1 MDEGSTSQPSDNSK
15 MDSSKEAALLALM
28 DRTGYSMV
36 QENGQRKFGGPPPG
50 WEGPPPPRGC
60 EVFVGKI
67 PRDMY
72 EDELVPVFERAGRI
86 YEFRLMME
94 FSGENRGY
102 AFVMYTTREGAQRAI
117 QLLDNYEIRPGK
129 FIGVCVSLD
138 NCRLFIG
145 SIPKDKKKE
154 EIQEEM
160 MKVTEG
166 VVDVIVYPSAV
177 DRMKNRGFAFVEYES
192 HKAAAMAR
200 RKLIPGTFQL
210 WGHTIQV
217 DWAEPEKELDEETMQ
232 RVRVLYVRNLM
243 LSTTEETLRSE
254 FSRLKPGS
262 VERVKKLTDYA
273 FIHFYN
279 REDALNALESM
290 NGKVVDGSPIEVT
303 LAKPVSKDGNKRSGS
318 RSSYGGVVPAGNYG
332 DSNFWFQS
340 REDVTIGLGTGAI
353 SDGLNARP
361 VNLSPHLGSPYA
373 VDLDRCVYPFQP
385 GSTLVPVSLNT
396 LKPSQLSSA
405 VSLLDYYCH
414 KNDWSLPEYH
424 LYSLAGQEGK
434 MLLIYKV
441 VINSTRSS
449 FMPDKACTILEDAK
463 ELAAQNALWNL
474 DCSISSPGSPVNVSP
489 PAPSGSGFLSF
500 GCRPLPYPVY
510 PMASISPPLSISCSS
525 AQRLFIPNQSSFM

>member
-1 MDEGSTSQPSDNSK
+1 MDEGNTSKSCETSGP
-15 MDSSKEAALLALM
+15 DSSREAALLALM
-28 DRTGYSMV
+28 DRTGYNMV
-36 QENGQRKFGGPPPG
+36 QENGQRKFGPPPG

-72 EDELVPVFERAGRI
+72 EDELVPVFEKAGNI

-102 AFVMYTTREGAQRAI
+102 AFVMYTTREAAQRAI

-177 DRMKNRGFAFVEYES
+177 DRTKNRGFAFVEYES

-243 LSTTEETLRSE
+243 LNTTEETLHTE
-254 FSRLKPGS
+254 FSRVKPGA

-273 FIHFYN
+273 FIHYYS
-279 REDALNALESM
+279 REDALIALESM
-290 NGKVVDGSPIEVT
+290 NGKVIDGSPIEVS
-303 LAKPVSKDGNKRSGS
+303 LAKPVSKDGNRRSGP
-318 RSSYGGVVPAGNYG
+318 RCTNNGTAAC
-332 DSNFWFQS
+332 SNFCDFNFLYQS
-340 REDVTIGLGTGAI
+340 KDEVGTGMM
-353 SDGLNARP
+353 SDGLPARSIGLP
-361 VNLSPHLGSPYA
+361 PHLGNLYA
-373 VDLDRCVYPFQP
+373 ADSDRCVYPFLP
-385 GSTLVPVSLNT
+385 GSTLVPVNLSV

-414 KNDWSLPEYH
+414 KNDWSPPEYH

-441 VINSTRSS
+441 VVGRSS
-449 FMPDKACTILEDAK
+449 YMPDKVCTVLEDAK

-474 DCSISSPGSPVNVSP
+474 DCSVSCPGSPVNLSP
-489 PAPSGSGFLSF
+489 PAPSGSSFVSF
-500 GCRPLPYPVY
+500 GCRSLPYPAY
-510 PMASISPPLSISCSS
+510 PMAPISPPLPVSCSP
-525 AQRLFIPNQSSFM
+525 AQRLFIPNQSTCSQAIRYL

>member
-1 MDEGSTSQPSDNSK
+1 MDEGSSQPSDNSM

-72 EDELVPVFERAGRI
+72 EDELVPVFEQAGHI

-102 AFVMYTTREGAQRAI
+102 AFVMYTTREKAQRAI

-166 VVDVIVYPSAV
+166 VMDVIVYPSAV

-254 FSRLKPGS
+254 FSQLKPGS

-279 REDALNALESM
+279 REDALTALESM
-290 NGKVVDGSPIEVT
+290 NGKVIDGSPIEVT
-303 LAKPVSKDGNKRSGS
+303 LAKPASKDGNKRSGP
-318 RSSYGGVVPAGNYG
+318 RSCHNGVTAVGGYS
-332 DSNFWFQS
+332 DSNFLFQT
-340 REDVTIGLGTGAI
+340 RNDMTIGAMG
-353 SDGLNARP
+353 DGLSAHA
-361 VNLSPHLGSPYA
+361 LSLPYA
-373 VDLDRCVYPFQP
+373 VDLDRCVYPFFP

-434 MLLIYKV
+434 VMLIYKV
-441 VINSTRSS
+441 VISSTRRS
-449 FMPDKACTILEDAK
+449 FMSDKVCTILEDAK

-474 DCSISSPGSPVNVSP
+474 DCSVSSSVNVSP

-500 GCRPLPYPVY
+500 GCRSLPYPAY
-510 PMASISPPLSISCSS
+510 PMASISPPLPISCSS
-525 AQRLFIPNQSSFM
+525 AQRLFIPNQSSFL

>member
-1 MDEGSTSQPSDNSK
+1 MDEGSTSQPSENSK
-15 MDSSKEAALLALM
+15 IDSSKEAALLALM

-50 WEGPPPPRGC
+50 WEGTPPPRGC

-72 EDELVPVFERAGRI
+72 EDELVPVFERAGLI

-102 AFVMYTTREGAQRAI
+102 AFVMYTTREAAQRAI

-166 VVDVIVYPSAV
+166 VVDVIVYPSAL
-177 DRMKNRGFAFVEYES
+177 DRTRNRGFAFVEYES

-217 DWAEPEKELDEETMQ
+217 DWAEPEKELDEETML

-254 FSRLKPGS
+254 FSCLKPGS

-279 REDALNALESM
+279 REDALTALESM
-290 NGKVVDGSPIEVT
+290 NGKVIDGSPIEVT
-303 LAKPVSKDGNKRSGS
+303 LAKPVSKDTSRRSGP
-318 RSSYGGVVPAGNYG
+318 RSSYNGTASGGNCA
-332 DSNFWFQS
+332 DSNLLYHS
-340 REDVTIGLGTGAI
+340 KDDVAIGLRSGAI
-353 SDGLNARP
+353 GDGIAAQH
-361 VNLSPHLGSPYA
+361 LSLPPLLGSPYA
-373 VDLDRCVYPFQP
+373 VDSDRCVYPFLP
-385 GSTLVPVSLNT
+385 GSTLIPVSLSS
-396 LKPSQLSSA
+396 LKPSQLCSA

-414 KNDWSLPEYH
+414 KNDWSPPEYH
-424 LYSLAGQEGK
+424 LYSLLGQEGK
-434 MLLIYKV
+434 TLLIYKV
-441 VINSTRSS
+441 VIGSTRSS
-449 FMPDKACTILEDAK
+449 YMPDKVCTILEDAK

-474 DCSISSPGSPVNVSP
+474 DCSVSCPASPVNLSP

-500 GCRPLPYPVY
+500 GCRSLPYPAY
-510 PMASISPPLSISCSS
+510 PIASISPPLPISCSS
-525 AQRLFIPNQSSFM
+525 AQRLFIPNQSSYL

>member
-1 MDEGSTSQPSDNSK
+1 MDEGSTSQSSDNSK

-243 LSTTEETLRSE
+243 LNTTEETLRSE

-273 FIHFYN
+273 FIHFCN
-279 REDALNALESM
+279 REDALTALESM
-290 NGKVVDGSPIEVT
+290 NGKLIDGSPIEVT
-303 LAKPVSKDGNKRSGS
+303 LAKPVSKDGKQRSGS
-318 RSSYGGVVPAGNYG
+318 RSSYGGVTPAGNYS
-332 DSNFWFQS
+332 DSNFLFQS
-340 REDVTIGLGTGAI
+340 RDDVRIGAI
-353 SDGLNARP
+353 SDGLTARP
-361 VNLSPHLGSPYA
+361 LSLPPHLGSPYA
-373 VDLDRCVYPFQP
+373 VDLDRCVYPFLP
-385 GSTLVPVSLNT
+385 GSTLVPVSLNA

-441 VINSTRSS
+441 VISSTRSS

-474 DCSISSPGSPVNVSP
+474 G
-489 PAPSGSGFLSF
+489 
-500 GCRPLPYPVY
+500 
-510 PMASISPPLSISCSS
+510 
-525 AQRLFIPNQSSFM
+525 